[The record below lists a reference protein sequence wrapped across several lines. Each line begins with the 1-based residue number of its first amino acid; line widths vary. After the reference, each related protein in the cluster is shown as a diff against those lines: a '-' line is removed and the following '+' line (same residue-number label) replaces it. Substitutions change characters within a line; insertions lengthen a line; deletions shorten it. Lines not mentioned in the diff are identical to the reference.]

1 MTLTFNGEL
10 ITVEQGALLLNVL
23 KDNDL
28 TDKPGIAVAVNQRII
43 SKSDWVSH
51 VLSPND
57 AILVIV
63 ATKGG

>member
-10 ITVEQGALLLNVL
+10 ITVEPGAALHDVL
-23 KDNDL
+23 KGNGL

-43 SKSDWVSH
+43 SKSDWVTH